1 MNKKRLIFSAG
12 LAVVLGLALAVL
24 FVPAKTL
31 SEFVHLCFAPHT
43 VAALAFSLPMVGMAV
58 AAGLVDVQQIP
69 LYDRVIIAAA
79 TLTTNPIQFFTVP
92 IGNGTGINGA
102 KQLWDTNLTQASRL
116 EAPRSFLVRA
126 LRFYIEPDTALPDLI
141 ALYKNYVLVLIVGE
155 KVYQLAPAWFF
166 PQGGGA
172 YSGGN
177 LTTAR
182 LASTNPEQ
190 FYANGLPDPG
200 AINVIAENLA
210 VKIEQ
215 GENFRVELQGNPFTT
230 VAAAGTTFGVGL
242 NMRAVLDGVL
252 SRQVQ

>member
-1 MNKKRLIFSAG
+1 MESKNLFLRLSLVLLAMFGIGAG
-12 LAVVLGLALAVL
+12 LIAMHLWHPTAAQLIACLMGSGL
-24 FVPAKTL
+24 F
-31 SEFVHLCFAPHT
+31 
-43 VAALAFSLPMVGMAV
+43 GAV

-92 IGNGTGINGA
+92 IGSGTGINGV

-116 EAPRSFLVRA
+116 EAPRSYLVRA
-126 LRFYIEPDTALPDLI
+126 VRLYFEPDTTLGDI
-141 ALYKNYVLVLIVGE
+141 INVFKNYVLVFIVGE
-155 KVYQLAPAWFF
+155 KVYQIAPVWFF

-177 LTTAR
+177 LSTAL
-182 LASTNPEQ
+182 LAGTLITQ
-190 FYANGLPDPG
+190 FYANGIPDPG
-200 AINVIAENLA
+200 AVNVIAENLA
-210 VKIEQ
+210 IKIEQ

-230 VAAAGTTFGVGL
+230 AAAAGTTFGVGL
-242 NMRAVLDGVL
+242 NLRCVLDGVL

>member
-1 MNKKRLIFSAG
+1 MNKLPGVRSLVLLCLAAAG
-12 LAVVLGLALAVL
+12 LLTGLVLVTPHGHLLVAL
-24 FVPAKTL
+24 FTTVPI
-31 SEFVHLCFAPHT
+31 F
-43 VAALAFSLPMVGMAV
+43 GAV

-92 IGNGTGINGA
+92 IGSGTGISGS

-126 LRFYIEPDTALPDLI
+126 MRFYFEPDTALPDVI

-155 KVYQLAPAWFF
+155 KVYQIAPAWFF

-190 FYANGLPDPG
+190 FYGNGLPDPG

-242 NMRAVLDGVL
+242 NMRVVLDGVL

>member
-1 MNKKRLIFSAG
+1 MRTQNNP
-12 LAVVLGLALAVL
+12 AVASIVSMGAALGN
-24 FVPAKTL
+24 
-31 SEFVHLCFAPHT
+31 VHLLERG
-43 VAALAFSLPMVGMAV
+43 AACQRGARSDRSNLGAV
-58 AAGLVDVQQIP
+58 AAGLVDVQQMP

-79 TLTTNPIQFFTVP
+79 TLTTNPIQFFVQP
-92 IGNGTGINGA
+92 IGGGVGINGV
-102 KQLWDTNLTQASRL
+102 KQLWDTNLTQQSRL

-126 LRFYIEPDTALPDLI
+126 VRFYIEPDTTLTDLI
-141 ALYKNYVLVLIVGE
+141 ALYKNYVLVLIVGD
-155 KVYQLAPAWFF
+155 KPYQLAPIWFF

-182 LASTNPEQ
+182 LASTITEQ
-190 FYANGLPDPG
+190 FYGNGAPDPR

-215 GENFRVELQGNPFTT
+215 GENFRVELQGNTFTT
-230 VAAAGTTFGVGL
+230 QAAAGTVFGTGL
-242 NMRAVLDGVL
+242 NMRCVLDGVL

>member
-1 MNKKRLIFSAG
+1 MFNQRWLKLFVVAG
-12 LAVVLGLALAVL
+12 ALAVVGTA
-24 FVPAKTL
+24 
-31 SEFVHLCFAPHT
+31 C
-43 VAALAFSLPMVGMAV
+43 ALAFPLFGARHLLAYLFTTVPIFGAV

-92 IGNGTGINGA
+92 LGSGTGINGA

-116 EAPRSFLVRA
+116 EAPRSYLVRA
-126 LRFYIEPDTALPDLI
+126 VRFYIEPDTELIDII
-141 ALYKNYVLVLIVGE
+141 ALYKNYVLALIVGE
-155 KVYQLAPAWFF
+155 KVYQLAPVWFF

-182 LASTNPEQ
+182 LAATNAPGEQ

-230 VAAAGTTFGVGL
+230 VASGGTTFGVGL
-242 NMRAVLDGVL
+242 NMRVVLDGVL

>member
-1 MNKKRLIFSAG
+1 MVKTYKKHVLIFAG
-12 LAVVLGLALAVL
+12 LAGLVLAAFALSVHAGL
-24 FVPAKTL
+24 
-31 SEFVHLCFAPHT
+31 VHLTFKQMYMAICSSCG
-43 VAALAFSLPMVGMAV
+43 LIGMAV

-79 TLTTNPIQFFTVP
+79 TATTNPIQFFVVP
-92 IGNGTGINGA
+92 IGSGTGINGA

-126 LRFYIEPDTALPDLI
+126 VRLYIEPDTTLADLI
-141 ALYKNYVLVLIVGE
+141 ALYKNYILVLIVGE
-155 KVYQLAPAWFF
+155 KYYQIAPVWFF

-177 LTTAR
+177 LSTAL
-182 LASTNPEQ
+182 LAQTNISQ
-190 FYANGLPDPG
+190 FYGNGLPDPG

-215 GENFRVELQGNPFTT
+215 GENFRVELQGNSFTT
-230 VAAAGTTFGVGL
+230 AAAGGTTFGVGL
-242 NMRAVLDGVL
+242 NMRCVLDGVL